1 MMYMYLI
8 SCTLNYLSAEDG
20 VPDLEIFEMEGSPTS
35 VKRRVPSIPDVK
47 EPVQS
52 ASPKGSPKVT
62 WSSLPSP
69 RRRKEKDVFKFLKES
84 DPNYTIR
91 RQQLQMN
98 IILEKNRH
106 VKKVC
111 VCI

>member
-1 MMYMYLI
+1 
-8 SCTLNYLSAEDG
+8 
-20 VPDLEIFEMEGSPTS
+20 MEGSPTA
-35 VKRRVPSIPDVK
+35 VKRRVPALSDAS
-47 EPVQS
+47 EPAQS
-52 ASPKGSPKVT
+52 DSPKGSPKVT

-69 RRRKEKDVFKFLKES
+69 RRKKEKDVFKFLKES

-98 IILEKNRH
+98 IILEKNKH

-111 VCI
+111 VRKEGREGNLQHGVLYC